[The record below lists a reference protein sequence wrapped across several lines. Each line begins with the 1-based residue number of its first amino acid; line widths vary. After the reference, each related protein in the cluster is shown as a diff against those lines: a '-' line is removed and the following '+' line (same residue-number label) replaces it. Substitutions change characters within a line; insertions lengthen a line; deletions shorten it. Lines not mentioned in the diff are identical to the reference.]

1 MNIYVHACGLSPFS
15 HLQLFVTLWT
25 VGSSLSIGFSRQEYR
40 SRLPCL
46 PPRDIFNPG
55 IEPESP
61 AFEADSLP
69 LASARKP
76 IYFIHIYKL
85 IYNKPICYICVYIYM
100 SPQRINQ
107 AQMTSPKNSTEHP
120 MKTKYQFFTSSP
132 QKAEE
137 VRTLH
142 KLFSEDNFTQISK
155 SNNTS
160 QENRRTIFFMNM
172 DKTRQ
177 QKQTKN
183 IQIGKEKIKLYSQMT
198 QSCI

>member
-1 MNIYVHACGLSPFS
+1 
-15 HLQLFVTLWT
+15 
-25 VGSSLSIGFSRQEYR
+25 
-40 SRLPCL
+40 
-46 PPRDIFNPG
+46 
-55 IEPESP
+55 
-61 AFEADSLP
+61 
-69 LASARKP
+69 
-76 IYFIHIYKL
+76 
-85 IYNKPICYICVYIYM
+85 M

-177 QKQTKN
+177 QKKN
-183 IQIGKEKIKLYSQMT
+183 KKHPDWKGKNKTIFTDDTILHIENPKELS
-198 QSCI
+198 